1 MDRTTGYLNPTE
13 ETASWDETVSLHQ
26 DKLGQVLA
34 HAWGNAP
41 AARACMES
49 AGVAPGDIKTLDD
62 LQKIPVTPKAELV
75 RMQQANPPFG
85 GLLAVD
91 VSELEYIFRSPG
103 PIYDPKAKGEGW
115 GWEEALFAAGLRP
128 GDATINTFGYHMTP
142 AGKMFE
148 AGATAIGCAIIPTG
162 IGERETQVQLM
173 KDLGVGS
180 FIGMASFLLQIGEKA
195 IEMGLDPRKDLNV
208 RAAFSTAEPLPDAL
222 RNSVEEM
229 FGLLC
234 RQGYGTAD
242 CGCIAFECF
251 HKGGMHVSS
260 KSIVEIVD
268 PTTGLRMP
276 DGEIGEVVVTLF
288 NRAYPLIRF
297 GTGDLSAI
305 DPGSCSCGRTSP
317 KLRGW
322 LGRADDLVKVKGMF
336 IHPGMVRQAMA
347 AFSECPSYRL
357 VVTRVNNRD
366 IATMKIEK
374 TSDDVKALSAKLGE
388 AFRKTFAI
396 GCAVEWV
403 APGELPQDGLVLEDT
418 RSWD

>member
-1 MDRTTGYLNPTE
+1 MDRTTGFLSPNE
-13 ETASWDETVSLHQ
+13 ETASWDETVSVHEK
-26 DKLGQVLA
+26 KLGKVLS
-34 HAWGNAP
+34 HAWDNAP
-41 AARACMES
+41 AARATMEK
-49 AGVAPGDIKTLDD
+49 AGASPGDIKTLDD

-75 RMQQANPPFG
+75 RMQVENPPFG

-91 VSELEYIFRSPG
+91 ASELEYIFRSPG
-103 PIYDPKAKGEGW
+103 PIFDPKARGEGW
-115 GWEEALFAAGLRP
+115 GWEQALYAGGLRP
-128 GDATINTFGYHMTP
+128 GDITINTFGYHMTP

-148 AGATAIGCAIIPTG
+148 AGATALGCSVIPTG
-162 IGERETQVQLM
+162 IGERETQVELM
-173 KDLGVGS
+173 KALGVNG

-195 IEMGLDPRKDLNV
+195 VELGLDPRKDLNL
-208 RAAFSTAEPLPDAL
+208 RAAFSTAEPLPDTL

-229 FGLLC
+229 FGLIC

-242 CGCIAFECF
+242 CGCIAYECYQ
-251 HKGGMHVSS
+251 KGGMHVSS
-260 KSIVEIVD
+260 QSIVEIVD
-268 PTTGLRMP
+268 PTTGQRMP

-336 IHPGMVRQAMA
+336 IHPGMVRQAMGG
-347 AFSECPSYRL
+347 FPQCSSYRL
-357 VVTRVNNRD
+357 EVTRVNNRD

-374 TSDDVKALSAKLGE
+374 VPGVDESLSGALAD
-388 AFRKTFAI
+388 ACRKTFAI

-403 APGELPQDGLVLEDT
+403 DADSLPKDGLVLEDT
-418 RSWD
+418 RKWD